1 MRATLR
7 RRKDSMTD
15 KVRQA
20 SIAAEQD
27 GHHPLEDLFHHRS
40 IAVVGASTRP
50 NGAGNEF
57 LRGFMKMNFPGP
69 LYPINPKATEILSLK
84 AYPSIL
90 DIEGPLD
97 YVISSIPALGVPE
110 LIRQCAQKGVKLV
123 HMFTAGFH
131 ESGEQDRAELEEEI
145 ARTGKE
151 GGVRLLGPNCMGIY
165 SPGTNLSWSPEFPV
179 EPGSV
184 GFISQSG
191 ANASDMVGA
200 GGRRGLRFSKVISF
214 GNALD
219 INESDLMEY
228 LSQDT
233 ETEMIAAYVEGI
245 REGARFARALRD
257 ACRRKPVI
265 VIKGGSTDEG
275 RKAALSHTASLSGPE
290 QIWRGLM
297 KQSGAVSAAS
307 LEEMSDILMTFS
319 LMPKLSGRNVA
330 LIGAGGGANVLACDA
345 FSNHGF
351 RIPTFNNETQKKLRQ
366 FIPLSG
372 TWVVNP
378 VDFSPQTAGD
388 PVLTSKAIEIMA
400 NVKEIDVIILHYMVV
415 SWGMGG
421 GDRAKDV
428 AGSVSEVSKR
438 IKKPLAV
445 VLETHGTP
453 DICKT
458 AYEIK
463 LDWIKAGMCV
473 YPDIERAAI
482 CLGKLAR
489 YHGIF

>member
-1 MRATLR
+1 MLI
-7 RRKDSMTD
+7 SND
-15 KVRQA
+15 KA
-20 SIAAEQD
+20 LKLI
-27 GHHPLEDLFHHRS
+27 HPLDSLFHPRGV
-40 IAVVGASTRP
+40 AVIGASNKP
-50 NGAGNEF
+50 GNWATSGF
-57 LRGFMKMNFPGP
+57 LQPLLDYGFRGGI
-69 LYPINPKATEILSLK
+69 YPVNRSATPISGLK
-84 AYPSIL
+84 AYTKVSEIP
-90 DIEGPLD
+90 GPVD
-97 YVISSIPALGVPE
+97 YVVVSVPIEQVEGCIEDCAAKKVKFVSIY
-110 LIRQCAQKGVKLV
+110 
-123 HMFTAGFH
+123 TAGFS
-131 ESGEQDRAELEEEI
+131 ESGQKEGKEQEARFLEI
-145 ARTGKE
+145 ARRGDM
-151 GGVRLLGPNCMGIY
+151 RLLGPNCVGIY
-165 SPGTNLSWSPEFPV
+165 YPSGGISFSPAAPKQS
-179 EPGSV
+179 GSV
-184 GFISQSG
+184 SYLSQSG
-191 ANASDMVGA
+191 RFCNDLLSCCEQRGVAFNKMV
-200 GGRRGLRFSKVISF
+200 SI

-233 ETEMIAAYVEGI
+233 ETEMIAAYIEGI